1 MGLDPSQLADFE
13 NLSPEELQK
22 EAAPEVASGAR
33 GSLNM
38 AKALACWNHELKKK
52 CFSVVLRWFGTSHK
66 INQHSQFH

>member
-38 AKALACWNHELKKK
+38 AKALACWNHELKKMFF
-52 CFSVVLRWFGTSHK
+52 CGFAMVW
-66 INQHSQFH
+66 NQSQN